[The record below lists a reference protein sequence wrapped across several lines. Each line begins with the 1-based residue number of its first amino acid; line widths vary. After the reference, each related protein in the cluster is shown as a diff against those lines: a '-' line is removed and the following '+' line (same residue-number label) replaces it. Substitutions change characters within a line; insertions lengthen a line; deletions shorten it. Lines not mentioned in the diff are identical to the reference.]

1 LRNSRRIG
9 RVSEHVPEKWKAVF
23 RKDHAPPKAPAT
35 LTPPSHAHIGVE
47 QRRGDETLAT
57 ARRRLPD
64 KLNRARARIIGIQK
78 Y

>member
-1 LRNSRRIG
+1 M
-9 RVSEHVPEKWKAVF
+9 
-23 RKDHAPPKAPAT
+23 
-35 LTPPSHAHIGVE
+35 E

-64 KLNRARARIIGIQK
+64 KLKARSRARIIGIQK